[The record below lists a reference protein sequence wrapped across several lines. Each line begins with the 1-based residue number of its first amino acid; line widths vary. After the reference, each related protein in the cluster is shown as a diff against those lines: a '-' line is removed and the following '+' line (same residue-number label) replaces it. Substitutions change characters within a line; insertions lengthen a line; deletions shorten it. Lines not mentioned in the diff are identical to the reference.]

1 MEQKVTLKVN
11 GIRRDNSRCYFIV
24 SYKGRDFYVKMFNFQ
39 AKANEYE
46 KEIKCLAKEDD
57 NGNISLTQDL
67 VPIVNKLYKVGETY
81 PFQVVGLQNS
91 NYIVSDT
98 NGLKFWMTEYS
109 SDPFIGQ
116 HVKCSVKSIKNGYHM
131 FLKLEEKQQRQIANS
146 LFLSFEDIFKEC
158 NLSEEL
164 KEKIQDL
171 INNSEKLS
179 ETKNLYNSRDEA
191 WMLNFVECIDDLVL
205 WSEESE
211 CDVYLPVFKNIC
223 LFLLEKSNYLKKLS
237 KTNREDWQR
246 RLSVVLRKT
255 EDYETAFNHL
265 NNNTENEYI
274 AEQLQNLEE
283 SEYLYQPER
292 KLRTIICIFNQHEE
306 LMAEKM
312 ESIFQIILGGNKDNW
327 QAEPFRSAFVDMLEM
342 FINAYRRKATQ
353 DSNGSLIHKLIKA
366 IAIQL
371 LLVNEEDDVDRRYNR
386 STLYRMLSFIK
397 RMYSEELLRASFRCL
412 FHTYQEKLEYE
423 WHHINNLEHLYLQVS
438 NELIQAQN
446 LPTIQ
451 EQVFN
456 GNNIT
461 LLVRPQGISIRPE
474 NRLTKKLT
482 NSLPD
487 KLIGWSNISI
497 LTDSKPVTK
506 LNNKQKDID
515 KHALFWREIEQS
527 LSTVKDQRNFNIKVE
542 PEKNV
547 SGYAVKVLYA
557 NEDNSA
563 FYCRLQ
569 DEQVEGDGWLSLK
582 EIIKYNIYHTENFMD
597 CFKESDGSP
606 MYLPARVID
615 GPNEE
620 GLYRFSMLEEIK
632 KFFFEDSDDWGI
644 GSQIIMYIKDES
656 SDDYLG
662 KYYVGIAD
670 CGVSCRM
677 PMKSAPFLKAGDY
690 VKATIINRTSTGQF
704 ICEYKDISRRRFNSR
719 EAFQDLML
727 NVRYD
732 SSEFDDVDEDTLPD
746 EQMST
751 EYVSEIIGI
760 LDRQSVLSKS
770 REETYAYLSI
780 AAILSKMLNSEDATE
795 YYEQRKSILK
805 MFYDYEKSGKVDE
818 EKLTEFIDTADNELI
833 QSDYMINEAITKFQ
847 ILDSLKNDTNID
859 KLLHIRS
866 TTHNEAIRD
875 AADLAISV
883 LLTSRFGLPN
893 VKRQL
898 VDTIN
903 EELGVKAYIAERK
916 NYGIESQTV
925 EFKTSIVYPADN
937 NMQPETN
944 LQGAEI
950 MKVICGFLN
959 SDEGGTLYLG
969 VSDLGVATGL
979 AHDMKYLGRNEDGY
993 GRYVHNLINRE
1004 LGTIANQCTLN
1015 SEWEV
1020 DEGYLVYVVHVK
1032 PAPEIIRYK
1041 GAVWIR
1047 QDTEKRRLPEEDLE
1061 SFTKMHFRAY
1071 EKYMEK
1077 HKNDIVKEQ
1086 IFETK
1091 EEEETEDKQPASDK
1105 AYYEIATSKWRNN
1118 TLYDYEANFVA
1129 SPRFLHFLPKEQYKL
1144 TDGPIYEDTHLSLA
1158 IHEDETDGYLVLGYG
1173 KDTGKVLIVEM
1184 NKLMMYDL
1192 NKRLPRNGHERAIFA
1207 APAKKNDGVLTVW
1220 KNTHNELCFRIDDIQ
1235 QLIESHHDGDM
1246 NDPGMVVPDTKFNE
1260 FCLCEIVPEEWL
1272 PRFNKYRKQGG
1283 GLGQKVKSANEI
1295 LLFRDALGI
1304 NVEEL

>member
-1 MEQKVTLKVN
+1 MEQKVTLKVI
-11 GIRRDNSRCYFIV
+11 GTRRDNSR
-24 SYKGRDFYVKMFNFQ
+24 SYYMVNYMGREFDVKMFNFQ
-39 AKANEYE
+39 AKSPTPVS
-46 KEIKCLAKEDD
+46 EIKCMAKDD
-57 NGNISLTQDL
+57 GNGNITLTQDL
-67 VPIVNKLYKVGETY
+67 VPIVNQLYKVGETY
-81 PFQVVGLQNS
+81 PFQVVSIQNS
-91 NYIVSDT
+91 NYIVCDT
-98 NGLKFWMTEYS
+98 NGLRFWMTEYS

-116 HVKCSVKSIKNGYHM
+116 YVKCSVTSIKNGYHM

-146 LFLSFEDIFKEC
+146 LFFSFETLFNKCE
-158 NLSEEL
+158 LSEEL
-164 KEKIQDL
+164 QEKISTL
-171 INNSEKLS
+171 INTDENLS
-179 ETKNLYNSRDEA
+179 EIKNLYNSKNEA
-191 WMLNFVECIDDLVL
+191 WMLNFVECIDNLVL
-205 WSEESE
+205 WSEDSN
-211 CDVYLPVFKNIC
+211 CDVYLPVFKNLC
-223 LFLLEKSNYLKKLS
+223 LLLLEKSNYLKNLS
-237 KTNREDWQR
+237 KTNREDWQK

-255 EDYETAFNHL
+255 EDYELAFHHL
-265 NNNTENEYI
+265 NNHTEEEYL
-274 AEQLQNLEE
+274 AEQLKNLKE

-292 KLRTIICIFNQHEE
+292 KLRTILCIFNQKED

-312 ESIFQIILGGNKDNW
+312 ENIFQIILGGTKDNW

-342 FINAYRRKATQ
+342 FINAYRKKATR
-353 DSNGSLIHKLIKA
+353 DANGSLISKLIKA

-371 LLVNEEDDVDRRYNR
+371 LLVNENDDVDRRYNR
-386 STLYRMLSFIK
+386 STLYRMLSYIK
-397 RMYSEELLRASFRCL
+397 RMYSEELLRASYRCL

-423 WHHINNLEHLYLQVS
+423 WHHINNLEHLYLQIS
-438 NELIQAQN
+438 NELIMAQN

-451 EQVFN
+451 EQAYN
-456 GNNIT
+456 GNNISM
-461 LLVRPQGISIRPE
+461 LVRPQGISIRPE
-474 NRLTKKLT
+474 NRLTKKLV

-487 KLIGWSNISI
+487 KLISWEIINV
-497 LTDSKPVTK
+497 LTDSKPITK
-506 LNNKQKDID
+506 IKKQKDIN
-515 KHALFWREIEQS
+515 KHATFWREIEQS
-527 LSTVKDQRNFNIKVE
+527 LDTVKDQRNLNIKVE
-542 PEKNV
+542 PERNK

-557 NEDNSA
+557 NEDSSA

-569 DEQVEGDGWLSLK
+569 DEHVEGEGWLNLK
-582 EIIKYNIYHTENFMD
+582 EIIKYNIYHTEELMN
-597 CFKESDGSP
+597 CFKDENGAP
-606 MYLPARVID
+606 MYLPARVIS
-615 GPNEE
+615 GPDEE

-632 KFFFEDSDDWGI
+632 KFFFEDSDGWSL
-644 GSQIIMYIKDES
+644 GSTITMYIKDVSGEEYQ
-656 SDDYLG
+656 DR
-662 KYYVGIAD
+662 YYVGIAD
-670 CGVSCRM
+670 CGLSCRM
-677 PMKSAPFLKAGDY
+677 SVNHAPFLKAGDY
-690 VKATIINRTSTGQF
+690 VEATIIDRTNTGQF
-704 ICEYKDISRRRFNSR
+704 ICKYLDNSRSRFNSI
-719 EAFQDLML
+719 EALKELML

-746 EQMST
+746 ELMSV
-751 EYVSEIIGI
+751 EYVEEIIGI
-760 LDRQSVLSKS
+760 LDRQSVISKS

-780 AAILSKMLNSEDATE
+780 AGILSKMLNNKDSME

-818 EKLTEFIDTADNELI
+818 EKLTEFINTADNELI
-833 QSDYMINEAITKFQ
+833 QSDYMINEAITKFR
-847 ILDSLKNDTNID
+847 ILDSLKNDTGID
-859 KLLHIRS
+859 NLIQIRT

-969 VSDLGVATGL
+969 VSDLGVATGVQN
-979 AHDMKYLGRNEDGY
+979 DMKYLLRNEDGY

-1015 SEWEV
+1015 SEWEE
-1020 DEGYLVYVVHVK
+1020 DEGYKVYMVHVK
-1032 PAPEIIRYK
+1032 PAPELIRYK

-1061 SFTKMHFRAY
+1061 SFTRMHQRAY

-1077 HKNDIVKEQ
+1077 HK
-1086 IFETK
+1086 
-1091 EEEETEDKQPASDK
+1091 EEIIAEVAVEYEETEEKQPQTEK

-1118 TLYDYEANFVA
+1118 TLFDYEANFVA

-1144 TDGPIYEDTHLSLA
+1144 TDEPTYEETHLQLA

-1173 KDTGKVLIVEM
+1173 KEAGNVLIVEM

-1207 APAKKNDGVLTVW
+1207 APAKRNDGVLTAW
-1220 KNTHNELCFRIDDIQ
+1220 KNTHNELCVRIDDIQ
-1235 QLIESHHDGDM
+1235 QLIELHHDGDM
-1246 NDPGMVVPDTKFNE
+1246 SDPGMTIPDTKFNE
-1260 FCLCEIVPEEWL
+1260 FCFCEIVPEIHL
-1272 PRFNKYRKQGG
+1272 ARFNKYRKQGG
-1283 GLGQKVKSANEI
+1283 GLGQKIKSINEI
-1295 LLFRDALGI
+1295 NLFRELLGI
-1304 NVEEL
+1304 NVAEL

>member
-1 MEQKVTLKVN
+1 MEQKVTLKVI
-11 GIRRDNSRCYFIV
+11 GIKKDNSRSYFV
-24 SYKGRDFYVKMFNFQ
+24 VNYKSREFYVKMFNFQ
-39 AKANEYE
+39 AKSHDYA
-46 KEIKCLAKEDD
+46 KEIICLAKEDA

-67 VPIVNKLYKVGETY
+67 VPIVNHLYKEGETY

-91 NYIVSDT
+91 NYIVSDS

-116 HVKCSVKSIKNGYHM
+116 HVKCSVLRIKNGYHM

-146 LFLSFEDIFKEC
+146 LFISSETLFSQC

-164 KEKIQDL
+164 KEKIENL
-171 INNSEKLS
+171 INTDERLS
-179 ETKNLYNSRDEA
+179 EIKNLYNSKDEA
-191 WMLNFVECIDDLVL
+191 WMLYFVECIDDLVL
-205 WSEESE
+205 WSEESD
-211 CDVYLPVFKNIC
+211 CGDYLPVFKNIC
-223 LFLLEKSNYLKKLS
+223 LYLLEKSNYLKKLS
-237 KTNREDWQR
+237 KTNREDWQK

-255 EDYETAFNHL
+255 EDYEIAFSHL
-265 NNNTENEYI
+265 NSNTENDYI

-292 KLRTIICIFNQHEE
+292 KLRTILCIFNQKEE

-312 ESIFQIILGGNKDNW
+312 ESIFQIILGGTKDNW

-342 FINAYRRKATQ
+342 FINAYRGKATR
-353 DSNGSLIHKLIKA
+353 DSNGSIIKKLIKA

-423 WHHINNLEHLYLQVS
+423 WHHINNLEHLYLKIS
-438 NELIQAQN
+438 DELMQARN
-446 LPTIQ
+446 LPSIQ
-451 EQVFN
+451 EQAFT
-456 GNNIT
+456 GNNIS
-461 LLVRPQGISIRPE
+461 LFVRPQGMSIRPE
-474 NRLTKKLT
+474 NRLTKKLI
-482 NSLPD
+482 NSLPE
-487 KLIGWSNISI
+487 KLIGWDTISV
-497 LTDSKPVTK
+497 LTDSKPTTK
-506 LNNKQKDID
+506 LNKQKDIN

-527 LSTVKDQRNFNIKVE
+527 LDTVKDQRNSVIKVE
-542 PEKNV
+542 PERNK

-582 EIIKYNIYHTENFMD
+582 EIIKYNIYRDENLIN
-597 CFKESDGSP
+597 CFKEKDGSP

-615 GPNEE
+615 GPDEE

-632 KFFFEDSDDWGI
+632 KFFFEDSDGWGI
-644 GSQIIMYIKDES
+644 GSPITVYIKDFS
-656 SDDYLG
+656 SDDYAG

-677 PMKSAPFLKAGDY
+677 PMKSAPMLHPGDY
-690 VKATIINRTSTGQF
+690 VEATIINRTSTGQF
-704 ICEYKDISRRRFNSR
+704 ICEYKDVSRAHFNSR
-719 EAFQDLML
+719 EAFQELMY

-732 SSEFDDVDEDTLPD
+732 SSEFDDVDEDALPD
-746 EQMST
+746 EPMSI
-751 EYVSEIIGI
+751 EYVEEIIGI

-780 AAILSKMLNSEDATE
+780 AAILSKMLNNEDAME
-795 YYEQRKSILK
+795 YYEQRKSILN

-818 EKLTEFIDTADNELI
+818 EKLTEFINTADNELI

-859 KLLHIRS
+859 KLLQIRS

-903 EELGVKAYIAERK
+903 EELGVKAFIAERK

-950 MKVICGFLN
+950 VKVICGFLN

-979 AHDMKYLGRNEDGY
+979 TNDMKYLGRNEDGY

-1015 SEWEV
+1015 SVWEE
-1020 DEGYLVYVVHVK
+1020 DEGYKVYVVHVK
-1032 PAPEIIRYK
+1032 PAPELIRYK

-1047 QDTEKRRLPEEDLE
+1047 QDTEKRRLPEEDIE
-1061 SFTKMHFRAY
+1061 SFSKMHFRAY
-1071 EKYMEK
+1071 ERYMEK
-1077 HKNDIVKEQ
+1077 HKNDIVVEQ
-1086 IFETK
+1086 VDYTEVT
-1091 EEEETEDKQPASDK
+1091 EEKPVITEK

-1118 TLYDYEANFVA
+1118 TQYDYEANFVA

-1144 TDGPIYEDTHLSLA
+1144 TDSPIYEDTHLSLA

-1207 APAKKNDGVLTVW
+1207 APAKKNDGVLTAW
-1220 KNTHNELCFRIDDIQ
+1220 KNTHNELCIRIDDIQ
-1235 QLIESHHDGDM
+1235 QLIELHHDGDM
-1246 NDPGMVVPDTKFNE
+1246 NDPGMTIPDSKFNE
-1260 FCLCEIVPEEWL
+1260 FCFCEIVPEELL
-1272 PRFNKYRKQGG
+1272 PKFTKYRKQGG
-1283 GLGQKVKSANEI
+1283 GLGQKIKNISEI
-1295 LLFRDALGI
+1295 NLFRETLGI
-1304 NVEEL
+1304 VIDL